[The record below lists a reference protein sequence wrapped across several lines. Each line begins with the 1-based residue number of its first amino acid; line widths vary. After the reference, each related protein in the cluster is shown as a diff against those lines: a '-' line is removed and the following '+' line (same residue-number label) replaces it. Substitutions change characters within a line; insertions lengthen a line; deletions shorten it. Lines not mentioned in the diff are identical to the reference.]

1 MNKRWLYFVLAGLAL
16 AAGPFL
22 WRDQTHAPDRVASVL
37 RDSASNAGYTRVLG
51 PREFVFPRDHGAHPS
66 YRHEWWYVTGH
77 LSDAEGRR
85 HGFQLTFFRYG
96 LNPASLP
103 STSRWRSN
111 QALLAHFALSDL
123 AQAEF
128 LTRQR
133 QSRIALGTA
142 GVSEAL
148 GQVWIR
154 DWFLRQGNA
163 PGEWQLGAADGAEGL
178 SLRLTEMKPPVLQGD
193 RGYSRKSAEPGNAS
207 YYYSLPRLSVEGS
220 LARGGRQH
228 AVTGTAWLDHE
239 WGTSALGADQQGW
252 DWFSL
257 QLNDGRELSFYRLR
271 GHDNVTDPR
280 SHGVLVGRDGEMSPL
295 PAEAVVM
302 TPRRWWQSPV
312 SGARYPVVWQV
323 EVPAQGLDLELS
335 AAFDPQEWHGPLRYW
350 EGAVNVKCGK
360 NQETDCGR
368 GYLELTGYGAG
379 ASKPQTTKR

>member
-1 MNKRWLYFVLAGLAL
+1 MNKRWIYCLLSGLAL
-16 AAGPFL
+16 GVGLFL
-22 WRDQTHAPDRVASVL
+22 WRDKDGAPDRVASVL
-37 RDSASNAGYTRVLG
+37 RDSASNAGYARVLE
-51 PREFVFPRDHGAHPS
+51 PREFGFPRDHGAHPA

-77 LSDAEGRR
+77 LSDADGRR

-123 AQAEF
+123 AQGEF

-142 GVSEAL
+142 GVDEARAE
-148 GQVWIR
+148 VWIR
-154 DWFLRQGNA
+154 DWFLRQGSA
-163 PGEWQLGAADGAEGL
+163 PGEWQLGAAYGLEGL
-178 SLRLTEMKPPVLQGD
+178 SLRLTETKPLVLQGD

-220 LARGGRQH
+220 LSRGGQQQ

-252 DWFSL
+252 DWFAV

-271 GHDNVTDPR
+271 SNNNVTDPH
-280 SHGVLVGRDGEMSPL
+280 SHGMLVGRDGAVSPL
-295 PAEAVVM
+295 SAKGVVM
-302 TPRRWWQSPV
+302 TPRRWWRSPV
-312 SGARYPVVWQV
+312 SGARYPVVWRV
-323 EVPAQGLDLELS
+323 EVPDQNLDLELS

-350 EGAVNVKCGK
+350 EGAVNVKCANNPGA
-360 NQETDCGR
+360 DCGR

-379 ASKPQTTKR
+379 APQAQTTKR